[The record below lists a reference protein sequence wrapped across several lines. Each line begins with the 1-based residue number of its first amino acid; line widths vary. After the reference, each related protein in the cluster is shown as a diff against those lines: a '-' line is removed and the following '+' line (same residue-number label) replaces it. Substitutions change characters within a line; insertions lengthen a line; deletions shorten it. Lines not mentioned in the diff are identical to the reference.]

1 VVLDNERMAAVL
13 VEHLHAWPPPRGRP
27 VWRDEH
33 HRPGTPRR
41 VRAAAAAL
49 GLEAQAIAV
58 PHGRGGARVAGLLS
72 GPGRPDALVASNG
85 IMLLRSCAPARD
97 VGAGDMALAG
107 FDNNDWMDF
116 VGQGGAGGISVI
128 EQPVEEIGRT
138 ATAMLL
144 DRLDNPDAPTRKVVL
159 AGKLVARG

>member
-1 VVLDNERMAAVL
+1 VAGLFGAMSTTGLER
-13 VEHLHAWPPPRGRP
+13 
-27 VWRDEH
+27 
-33 HRPGTPRR
+33 
-41 VRAAAAAL
+41 RAGFERAAAAL
-49 GLEAQAIAV
+49 GLEAQAMAV
-58 PHGRGGARVAGLLS
+58 PHSTGEAERALAGLLS

-85 IMLLRSCAPARD
+85 VMLLHILRALRAQGLSVP
-97 VGAGDMALAG
+97 GDIALAG

-116 VGQGGAGGISVI
+116 VGQGTCGAGGISVI